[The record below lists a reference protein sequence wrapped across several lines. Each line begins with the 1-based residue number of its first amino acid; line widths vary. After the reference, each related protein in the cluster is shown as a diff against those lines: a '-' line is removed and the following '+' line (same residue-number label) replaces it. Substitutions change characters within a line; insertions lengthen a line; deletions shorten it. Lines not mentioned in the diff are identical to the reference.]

1 MNGLLQ
7 DLRYA
12 SRQLRRNPG
21 FAAVAIIT
29 LALGIGMNTAVFSIV
44 DAAALRLP
52 FAHQEQL
59 VMIENSYSDSDHTP
73 ASFPDFKDW
82 RDHARS
88 FTQLVGSFRTS
99 FNLTGVDEPQRIRGR
114 YISQDYFALFGAQPL
129 LGRSFTPAEHAPGG
143 PNVCLLSED
152 FWRRQFSSDPGVL
165 NHPVVLDGIA
175 YSVVGVMPAK
185 SPDIA
190 GPIPTELWIPLESK
204 PPYNQHGTNYLQVIG
219 RLKSGVTREAAASEL
234 QVIQNQINQQFVP
247 NKHDVLLL
255 PLTDVLLGDVRP
267 LLEILLVAVG
277 LVLLIACANVANLM
291 LARGAGRTR
300 EVAVREALG
309 AARWRIVRQLLT
321 ESALLAAIALVAS
334 VFLAWCGTQ
343 ILISIW
349 PENQKVPT
357 IALDWRVALFAA
369 SISVLAVVV
378 FGLAPALLTSR
389 THLDVVMKESGRSST
404 DAAGHG
410 RLRTAFV
417 ASEIALALVLVIG
430 SVLTL
435 RSFYRMLHTD
445 PGFNK
450 QGLLTARIALPDSR
464 YTPAAGQRFFTTL
477 LSEIRN
483 VPGVQSAAATAFIPL
498 GEGGQTG
505 DFEVEGRPNA
515 TTGQG
520 PFAEEHFITPT
531 YFQTMQVPLL
541 RGRPFSDTDKEDTP
555 KVVMIN
561 NFMSRQLWPGQ
572 DPVGKRIQ
580 VLGPVGEWSV
590 IVGVVAD
597 VKTDAL
603 NTPPSMQIYLSTSQH
618 PITDMYLVVRAS
630 SDASSV
636 IPAVKSAVFNLDNQQ
651 PVANIAVMDQLL
663 SKSVSPARSSSLL
676 LGIFAGVAILLAA
689 MGIYAVMAYSVGQ
702 RVHEIGIRMALGAAG
717 ADIQRMVM
725 KSCVVICAWGLGL
738 GLITALLST
747 RLLRTLLFGVGATDV
762 VTFILSTLLL
772 GMVAA
777 VASYIPA
784 RRAARVDPM
793 VALRYE

>member
-1 MNGLLQ
+1 MNGILQ

-12 SRQLRRNPG
+12 FRQLRKNPG
-21 FAAVAIIT
+21 FTAVAVIT
-29 LALGIGMNTAVFSIV
+29 LAVGIGMNTSVFSIV

-52 FAHQEQL
+52 FQHQEQL
-59 VMIENSYSDSDHTP
+59 LIVENSYSETDHTP

-82 RDHARS
+82 RDHVHS
-88 FTQLVGSFRTS
+88 FTQLVASFRTS

-114 YISQDYFALFGAQPL
+114 YISQDYFALFGTLPL
-129 LGRSFTPAEHAPGG
+129 FGRSFSKAEHAKGG

-152 FWRRQFSSDPGVL
+152 FWRRQFSADPGVL
-165 NHPVVLDGIA
+165 TRSVVLDGIA
-175 YSVVGVMPAK
+175 YSVVGIMPAK

-190 GPIPTELWIPLESK
+190 GPIPTDLWIPLESK
-204 PPYNQHGTNYLQVIG
+204 PPYDQHGTNYLQVIG
-219 RLKSGVTREAAASEL
+219 RLKPSVTRETAASEMH
-234 QVIQNQINQQFVP
+234 VIQDQINKQFPP
-247 NKHDVLLL
+247 NKHDVILL

-343 ILISIW
+343 VLLSVW
-349 PENQKVPT
+349 PENQKVPS

-369 SISVLAVVV
+369 AISVLAVLV
-378 FGLAPALLTSR
+378 FGLAPALLTSQS
-389 THLDVVMKESGRSST
+389 HLETVMKESSRGST
-404 DAAGHG
+404 EGAGHG
-410 RLRTAFV
+410 RLRTVFV

-450 QGLLTARIALPDSR
+450 EGLLTARIALPESR
-464 YTPAAGQRFFTTL
+464 YTPAAAKRFFTAL
-477 LSEIRN
+477 LSQITN
-483 VPGVQSAAATAFIPL
+483 LPGVQSAGATAFVPL

-505 DFEVEGRPNA
+505 DFQVEGRPTA
-515 TTGQG
+515 AGGQG
-520 PFAEEHFITPT
+520 PFAEEHFVTPS
-531 YFQTMQVPLL
+531 YFQTMQIPLL
-541 RGRPFSDTDKEDTP
+541 RGRAFSETDKEDTP
-555 KVVMIN
+555 KVIMIN
-561 NFMSRQLWPGQ
+561 NYMARELWPGQ

-580 VLGPVGEWSV
+580 VLGPAGDWSS
-590 IVGVVAD
+590 IIGVVAD

-603 NTPPSMQIYLSTSQH
+603 NAPPSMQIYLSTTQR
-618 PITDMYLVVRAS
+618 PITDMYLVIRAS
-630 SDASSV
+630 TDASAL

-676 LGIFAGVAILLAA
+676 LGIFAGVAIFLAA

-702 RVHEIGIRMALGAAG
+702 RVHEIGIRMALGAGG

-725 KSCVVICAWGLGL
+725 RTCAVICAWGLGV
-738 GLITALLST
+738 GLIAALLST
-747 RLLRTLLFGVGATDV
+747 RLLRTLLFGVGTTDA
-762 VTFILSTLLL
+762 VTFILSTALL
-772 GMVAA
+772 GIAA
-777 VASYIPA
+777 VLASYLPA

>member
-1 MNGLLQ
+1 MTGMVQ
-7 DLRYA
+7 DLRFA
-12 SRQLRRNPG
+12 FRQLRKNLG
-21 FAAVAIIT
+21 FTAVAVIT
-29 LALGIGMNTAVFSIV
+29 LAVGIGMNTAVFSIV

-52 FAHQEQL
+52 FSHQEQL
-59 VMIENSYSDSDHTP
+59 VIVENSYSETDHTP
-73 ASFPDFKDW
+73 TSFPDFRDW
-82 RDHARS
+82 RDHVHS
-88 FTQLVGSFRTS
+88 FTQLVASFRTS
-99 FNLTGVDEPQRIRGR
+99 FNLTGVGEPQRTRGR

-129 LGRSFTPAEHAPGG
+129 LGRSFSAAEHAKGG

-152 FWRRQFSSDPGVL
+152 FWRRQFGSDPGAL
-165 NHPVVLDGIA
+165 DRSVVLDGIT
-175 YSVVGVMPAK
+175 YNVVGIMPAK
-185 SPDIA
+185 SPEIA
-190 GPIPTELWIPLESK
+190 GPIPTDLWIPLESK
-204 PPYNQHGTNYLQVIG
+204 PPYDQHGTNYLQVIG
-219 RLKSGVTREAAASEL
+219 RLKSGITRQTAASEI
-234 QVIQNQINQQFVP
+234 QVVQNQINKQFPP
-247 NKHDVLLL
+247 NKHDVILL

-321 ESALLAAIALVAS
+321 ESAVLAAIALVAS
-334 VFLAWCGTQ
+334 VFLAWCGTRV
-343 ILISIW
+343 LLGVW
-349 PENQKVPT
+349 PENQRIPNV
-357 IALDWRVALFAA
+357 ALDWRVALFAT

-389 THLDVVMKESGRSST
+389 SHLDVVMKEGSRGST
-404 DAAGHG
+404 DASGG

-445 PGFNK
+445 PGFN
-450 QGLLTARIALPDSR
+450 QDGLLIARIPLPESK
-464 YTPAAGQRFFTTL
+464 YPAAAAKRFFTTL
-477 LSEIRN
+477 LAEISHL
-483 VPGVQSAAATAFIPL
+483 PGVQSAGATAFIPL

-515 TTGQG
+515 TAGQG
-520 PFAEEHFITPT
+520 PFAEEHFVTPG
-531 YFQTMQVPLL
+531 YFQTMQIPLL
-541 RGRPFSDTDKEDTP
+541 RGRPFSDIDKEDTP

-561 NFMSRQLWPGQ
+561 NFMARQLWPGQ

-580 VLGPVGEWSV
+580 ILGPVGDWSV
-590 IVGVVAD
+590 IVGVVGD

-603 NTPPSMQIYLSTSQH
+603 NTPPSMQVYLSTTQR
-618 PITDMYLVVRAS
+618 PITDMYLVVRS
-630 SDASSV
+630 STDASAM

-651 PVANIAVMDQLL
+651 PVASIAVMDQLL

-676 LGIFAGVAILLAA
+676 LGIFASVAMLLSA
-689 MGIYAVMAYSVGQ
+689 MGIYAVMAYTVGQ
-702 RVHEIGIRMALGAAG
+702 RIHEIGIRMALGAG
-717 ADIQRMVM
+717 RADIQGMVM
-725 KSCVVICAWGLGL
+725 KTCVVICAWGLSI

-747 RLLRTLLFGVGATDV
+747 RLLRTLLFGIGATDAA
-762 VTFILSTLLL
+762 TFILSTLLL
-772 GMVAA
+772 GMAA
-777 VASYIPA
+777 ALASYLPA